1 MFKLAQ
7 AVKQSYYQEMDDKD
21 SKIARRKTIYR
32 WLDKRK
38 LSKDASEDA
47 KEGTVAKRK
56 SGIKNRRKIP

>member
-1 MFKLAQ
+1 
-7 AVKQSYYQEMDDKD
+7 MDDKD